1 MGKLTLEGSQNF
13 APAWMPGG
21 EAVIFVS
28 NRAPSQQD
36 LYARRADGSAAATL
50 LLHAKG
56 PIAYGFVSPDGQ
68 WIVYMTS
75 NSSNRD
81 LYARRVNGD
90 TATITLAAAS
100 NIDERAPQ
108 LSPDGKWLAYSSTE
122 SRQSEVYVSP
132 FPNTSASRTQVS
144 LDGGN
149 EPLWAPNGKE
159 LFYLSGTDLVA
170 AKIEA
175 APPALR
181 VVSRTR
187 LFSRSSYNRNGTI
200 GRMYDVSPDGQRFI
214 MTRKR
219 GTSGQRLVLVLNWF
233 AELAGPGGSK

>member
-1 MGKLTLEGSQNF
+1 
-13 APAWMPGG
+13 
-21 EAVIFVS
+21 
-28 NRAPSQQD
+28 
-36 LYARRADGSAAATL
+36 
-50 LLHAKG
+50 
-56 PIAYGFVSPDGQ
+56 
-68 WIVYMTS
+68 MTS

-100 NIDERAPQ
+100 HIDERAPQ